1 MSWLDHFVDQHKE
14 FESPLNFWRWAGM
27 SAISAVI
34 KDSVWLD
41 RQMFNLYPNI
51 YVMFHADSGMKK
63 GPPVNAAK
71 RLVKAVNNTRII
83 SGRSSI
89 QGILKELSTT
99 EKREGVPLLKTAVA
113 FICSS
118 ELSSSIVEDK
128 VATTILTDLY
138 DRSYNVGEW
147 RSLLKM
153 ETFDLR
159 DPTITML
166 TATNESHAADFF
178 GKKDI
183 SGGYFARTF
192 IIYERDE
199 NRSNSL
205 LVPLAHKINYDELA
219 EYLKTLAKLKGEFQ
233 PLAAREPSDIH
244 RFEIKNQYT
253 GEHGYFSTAGRIYE
267 EWYHGFKIDLKK
279 VKDPTGTLNRF
290 GESVLKVAMLL
301 SLAEKPELVIT
312 PSAMEEAI
320 TQCEKLVGNIRKV
333 TIGRTGEEGTNAVRK
348 KLLLEELLKREDHRI
363 SRVQLNRLYWIQ
375 GNINEWDET
384 VLSFEA
390 AGIIRI
396 MNGDGD
402 AIIYEMKDEALQ
414 EMQKFFEG
422 KSK

>member
-1 MSWLDHFVDQHKE
+1 MSWLDDVVEQHKE
-14 FESPLNFWRWAGM
+14 FESPLNFWRWAALA
-27 SAISAVI
+27 AISAVV
-34 KDSVWLD
+34 KDSVWLN

-63 GPPVNAAK
+63 GPPVNMAK
-71 RLVKAVNNTRII
+71 RLVRAVNNTRII

-89 QGILKELSTT
+89 QGILKELATA
-99 EKREGVPLLKTAVA
+99 EAKPGQPILKTAVA

-192 IIYERDE
+192 VIYERDE

-205 LVPLAHKINYDELA
+205 LVPLVNPIDYEKLA
-219 EYLKTLAKLKGEFQ
+219 MYLKTLAKLKGEFT
-233 PLAAREPSDIH
+233 PLASREPTDLH
-244 RFEIKNQYT
+244 RYEIKDKYS
-253 GEHGYFSTAGRIYE
+253 GSSAYFTDAGRIYE
-267 EWYHGFKIDLKK
+267 EWYHGFKSDLKK

-312 PSAMEEAI
+312 ASAMEEAI

-333 TIGRTGEEGTNAVRK
+333 TVGKTGEEGSNAVRK
-348 KLLLEELLKREDHRI
+348 KLLLEELMERDDHKI
-363 SRVQLNRLYWIQ
+363 SRAQLNRKYWIQ

-384 VLSFEA
+384 ALSFEA
-390 AGIIRI
+390 AGFIKIYS
-396 MNGDGD
+396 GEGSTVY
-402 AIIYEMKDEALQ
+402 YEMTPEAVE
-414 EMQKFFEG
+414 EMRKFFSG
-422 KSK
+422 RNK